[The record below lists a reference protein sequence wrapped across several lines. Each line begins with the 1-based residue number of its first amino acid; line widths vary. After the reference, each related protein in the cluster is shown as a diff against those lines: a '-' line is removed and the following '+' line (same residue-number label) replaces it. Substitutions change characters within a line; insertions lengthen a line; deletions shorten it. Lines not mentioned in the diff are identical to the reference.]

1 MPAGPGNPPGTP
13 GQPATTEL
21 AGFGIR
27 LGAYLLDSILYGLL
41 AMLFVIPGVIL
52 GAQSIS
58 DCYTINDELQCPDG
72 TFKGGF
78 LAGGFALGLVG
89 MVLVFVLFVRAM
101 GKSGQTWGSKIVG
114 VKVVLAASNE
124 PIGVGKAVGRTLFAG
139 FISANIFYL
148 GYLWMLWDG
157 EKQTWQDKVV
167 KSIVVKV

>member
-1 MPAGPGNPPGTP
+1 MPAGPGSPPGTP
-13 GQPATTEL
+13 AQPATATL

-27 LGAYLLDSILYGLL
+27 LGAYLLDGLLYGLL
-41 AMLFVIPGVIL
+41 AMVFAIPGAIMIGQSFDGCVSFDDEIVCPPGKPSGGL
-52 GAQSIS
+52 IGAGIVL
-58 DCYTINDELQCPDG
+58 I
-72 TFKGGF
+72 
-78 LAGGFALGLVG
+78 LVG

-114 VKVVLAASNE
+114 VKVVLESSNE

-139 FISANIFYL
+139 FISANVFYL